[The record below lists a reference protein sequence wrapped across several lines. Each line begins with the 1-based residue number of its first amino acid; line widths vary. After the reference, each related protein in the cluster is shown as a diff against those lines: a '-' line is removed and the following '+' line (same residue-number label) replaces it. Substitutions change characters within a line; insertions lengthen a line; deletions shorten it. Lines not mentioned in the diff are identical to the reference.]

1 MENTEQMSL
10 LEIAVKLI
18 EEKGPKKINDLI
30 KEALALKGI
39 DSNNTDAAVQLY
51 VDMTASSKFV
61 YMGDDEWDLKANQPL
76 EAFDRD
82 GSSFISKEEEYI
94 PEPDEEDDIFVDDVE
109 EKSDEDEED
118 EDSDN
123 DSKSMYI
130 DDEDAEAEDEEDKK
144 SDSGELEIDEDMER
158 YSEEDYNED
167 EYGDEDFNEDEYNDL
182 MDDYED
188 MYDDK

>member
-18 EEKGPKKINDLI
+18 EEKGPCKINDLI

-39 DSNNTDAAVQLY
+39 NGDNTDAAVQLY

-94 PEPDEEDDIFVDDVE
+94 PEPDEEEDIFVDDAE
-109 EKSDEDEED
+109 EAKDEDEDEEED
-118 EDSDN
+118 EKSDSYD
-123 DSKSMYI
+123 DEESL
-130 DDEDAEAEDEEDKK
+130 DDEDEDDKK
-144 SDSGELEIDEDMER
+144 SDDGELESEDVER
-158 YSEEDYNED
+158 YSEDDYNED
-167 EYGDEDFNEDEYNDL
+167 DYSDDEEFNEDKYNDL

>member
-10 LEIAVKLI
+10 LEIAVKLV
-18 EEKGPKKINDLI
+18 EEKGVYKINDLI
-30 KEALALKGI
+30 RDTLNAKGI
-39 DSNNTDAAVQLY
+39 DENNTDAAVQLY

-61 YMGDDEWDLKANQPL
+61 YMGDDEWDLKAHQPL

-94 PEPDEEDDIFVDDVE
+94 PTPEEEEEEIFTEDAEDLE
-109 EKSDEDEED
+109 AEDEDEEETSKSEYAD
-118 EDSDN
+118 EDD
-123 DSKSMYI
+123 
-130 DDEDAEAEDEEDKK
+130 EAEDEDTEKK
-144 SDSGELEIDEDMER
+144 SDSGELELDEDMER
-158 YSEEDYNED
+158 YSEEDYSED
-167 EYGDEDFNEDEYNDL
+167 DYGDEDFNEDEYNDL